1 MVTLLKVALCV
12 VCTRE
17 RCYGRVGFR
26 LPIYIRICTQ
36 CNHSGLQYRDC
47 SLTLGSVV
55 MDSWVTVDLDRGRGR
70 EGRGREG
77 RGGEGRG
84 GEERGG
90 EGRGGEG
97 RGRVLVYHALPTIY
111 HIPRQ

>member
-1 MVTLLKVALCV
+1 M
-12 VCTRE
+12 
-17 RCYGRVGFR
+17 
-26 LPIYIRICTQ
+26 PIYIRICTQ
-36 CNHSGLQYRDC
+36 CNQSGLQHRDC

-55 MDSWVTVDLDRGRGR
+55 MDSRVTVDLDRGRGR

-90 EGRGGEG
+90 EEREGEG
-97 RGRVLVYHALPTIY
+97 REKGRVLVYHALPTIY